1 MPEIEVALHKAK
13 PIAPAAVRQLYDQ
26 VGWWPAR
33 TLADIALVL
42 QPDTTV
48 GAWDD
53 EQLIGFARAVSDCH
67 LRVYIEDVMVHPA
80 YRQRGVS
87 KLLLDH
93 LLDALAGIETIT
105 LFCEADLVPL
115 YERHG
120 FKARP
125 TQKVLHCKKRKV

>member
-13 PIAPAAVRQLYDQ
+13 PIAPAAVHQLYDQ
-26 VGWWPAR
+26 VGWWPER
-33 TLADIALVL
+33 TLAAIARVL
-42 QPDTTV
+42 HPDTTV

-53 EQLIGFARAVSDCH
+53 EQLIGFARAVSDGH
-67 LRVYIEDVMVHPA
+67 LRAYIEDVMVHPA

-93 LLDALAGIETIT
+93 LLAALAGIETIT

-120 FKARP
+120 FKLR
-125 TQKVLHCKKRKV
+125 QSQQVLHRK